1 MPADYAES
9 PGQQQAGPAAFAP
22 FPADATY
29 FGRAHIA
36 IDPERYP
43 NGRCARLLDPDGNPT
58 ELWEPAGTD
67 A

>member
-1 MPADYAES
+1 VV
-9 PGQQQAGPAAFAP
+9 AP

-58 ELWEPAGTD
+58 ELWEPAGTH